1 MNDFKKKMNEKI
13 EQYSNEK
20 YLDGY
25 IKNEFLTDDEDA
37 DIFLKVY
44 NKYDLFDSRT
54 VGNQLDLLKSIYDF
68 IEDKSSMLDSD
79 VQIDL
84 HIQGCN
90 LDNKDQENVR
100 HILKEHYAIE
110 LYKIQ
115 KEYVKFKDRIIN
127 LFAVGFGALLLYS
140 FFFFFTDFDYFL
152 TILSFLFTF
161 ALMEAIDLYIGKFSS
176 IKKNR
181 EDITQ
186 NLLMNITFDNK
197 DNNKKDN

>member
-25 IKNEFLTDDEDA
+25 IKNEFFTDDNDA

-54 VGNQLDLLKSIYDF
+54 EGNQLDLLKSIYDF

-79 VQIDL
+79 VQIEL

-127 LFAVGFGALLLYS
+127 LFAVGFGALLL
-140 FFFFFTDFDYFL
+140 
-152 TILSFLFTF
+152 
-161 ALMEAIDLYIGKFSS
+161 
-176 IKKNR
+176 
-181 EDITQ
+181 
-186 NLLMNITFDNK
+186 
-197 DNNKKDN
+197 